1 MPNTNIPKPS
11 VDFDAG
17 HVPIT
22 EEFDSAKRT
31 LPPVAPLAVAL
42 IVVLVFILG
51 VAYIFRSKPVAQ
63 GQIDRAFAMQ
73 QENNAYSMVMMQ
85 VTLHNI
91 GDKSLYIKEIKA
103 SIVTDQGE
111 STDDAASAVGF
122 GDAVGDEPLVQGQVG
137 ERPVLGQPVAGSGS
151 GSYPVIGLPHESDG
165 VSGIGDPGGQLLPH
179 GSPARNASR
188 WCLAISLRRPAFFDP
203 SSPVLS
209 RSWTRS
215 VEIPSSSAVSSGL

>member
-1 MPNTNIPKPS
+1 MPDTNFPKPG

-22 EEFDSAKRT
+22 EELDSAKRT

-42 IVVLVFILG
+42 VVVLVFILG

-91 GDKSLYIKEIKA
+91 GDKTLYIKEIKA

-111 STDDAASAVGF
+111 STDDAASAVDYGRYLQAF
-122 GDAVGDEPLVQGQVG
+122 PDLQMYASDPLKV
-137 ERPVLGQPVAGSGS
+137 ETKIA
-151 GSYPVIGLPHESDG
+151 
-165 VSGIGDPGGQLLPH
+165 PGGEAK
-179 GSPARNASR
+179 GSVLAAFPITKQQFYARKDLSVT
-188 WCLAISLRRPAFFDP
+188 IVPYDQKSI
-203 SSPVLS
+203 VLHEKGQ
-209 RSWTRS
+209 T
-215 VEIPSSSAVSSGL
+215 SAR

>member
-1 MPNTNIPKPS
+1 MPDTNFPKPG

-42 IVVLVFILG
+42 VVVLVFILG

-91 GDKSLYIKEIKA
+91 GDKTLYIKEIKA

-111 STDDAASAVGF
+111 STDDAASAVDYGRYLQAF
-122 GDAVGDEPLVQGQVG
+122 PDLQIYASDPLKV
-137 ERPVLGQPVAGSGS
+137 ETKIA
-151 GSYPVIGLPHESDG
+151 
-165 VSGIGDPGGQLLPH
+165 PGGEAQ
-179 GSPARNASR
+179 GSVLVAFPITKQQFYARKDLSVTIVPYDQKSIVLHEKGQASAR
-188 WCLAISLRRPAFFDP
+188 
-203 SSPVLS
+203 
-209 RSWTRS
+209 
-215 VEIPSSSAVSSGL
+215 